1 VTIFEDLGAIMIR
14 QLIGLTTATCFA
26 ASTFAAETQAL
37 KIYSAGSL
45 RAPLTEITKAYTAA
59 YGTPVE
65 IVFGASGALGKRLTD
80 GETAD
85 LFTSA
90 DRGGPEMLANAGKAS
105 PAVTFARN
113 HLCAI
118 VRPGLKATSASILS
132 TLLNPSVRIS
142 TSNPQDDPGG
152 AYAFAMFRRA
162 DSVQPGNGAKLEA
175 KVIKIGNGPGL
186 VVVPPGTNNTVA
198 WLIAEKQVDVFL
210 SYCTNG
216 HEAEAALPGITT
228 VELPPSLAVTA
239 SYGMTVLT
247 AARPEAS
254 RLAMFILSPAGQ
266 KILADNGFDAPL
278 LP

>member
-1 VTIFEDLGAIMIR
+1 MRE
-14 QLIGLTTATCFA
+14 LIGLTAATCFA

-65 IVFGASGALGKRLTD
+65 IVFGASGALGKRLAE
-80 GETAD
+80 GEVAD

-90 DRGGPEMLANAGKAS
+90 DRGGPEMLTNVGKAT
-105 PAVTFARN
+105 PTVTFARN

-118 VRPGLKATSASILS
+118 ARPGLKATSASILP
-132 TLLNPSVRIS
+132 TILNPSVRIS

-152 AYAFAMFRRA
+152 AYTFAMFKRA
-162 DSVQPGNGAKLEA
+162 DSVQPGSRATLEA
-175 KVIKIGNGPGL
+175 KVLKIGNGPGL
-186 VVVPPGTNNTVA
+186 VAVPPGTNNTVA
-198 WLIAEKQVDVFL
+198 WLIAEKQIDVFL

-216 HEAEAALPGITT
+216 HQAEAALPGITT

-254 RLAMFILSPAGQ
+254 RLAMFILSPTGQ

>member
-1 VTIFEDLGAIMIR
+1 MIR
-14 QLIGLTTATCFA
+14 RIIGFTAATCLATSAF
-26 ASTFAAETQAL
+26 SAESQAL

-45 RAPLTEITKAYTAA
+45 RAPLTEITKEYTAA
-59 YGTPVE
+59 FGTPVE
-65 IVFGASGALGKRLTD
+65 MVFGASGILGKRLAD

-90 DRGGPEMLANAGKAS
+90 DRGGPEMLSNAGKAS
-105 PAVTFARN
+105 PTVTFARN

-118 VRPGLKATSASILS
+118 VRPGLKAASASILS
-132 TLLNPSVRIS
+132 TLLNPTVRIS

-152 AYAFAMFRRA
+152 AYAFAMFKRA
-162 DSVQPGNGAKLEA
+162 DSVQPGSRAKLEA
-175 KVIKIGNGPGL
+175 KVIKIGSGPGL
-186 VVVPPGTNNTVA
+186 VAVPPGTNNAVA
-198 WLIAEKQVDVFL
+198 WLIAEKQIDVFL

-216 HEAEAALPGITT
+216 HQAEAALPGVTT

-239 SYGMTVLT
+239 NYGLTVLA

-266 KILADNGFDAPL
+266 KILADHGFDAPL

>member
-1 VTIFEDLGAIMIR
+1 MIR
-14 QLIGLTTATCFA
+14 QLIGLTAATCFA
-26 ASTFAAETQAL
+26 NSTFAAEAQAL

-65 IVFGASGALGKRLTD
+65 IVFGASGALGKRLAD
-80 GETAD
+80 GEMAD

-118 VRPGLKATSASILS
+118 VRPGLKATSASILP

-152 AYAFAMFRRA
+152 AYAFAMFKRA
-162 DSVQPGNGAKLEA
+162 DSVQPGSRATLEA
-175 KVIKIGNGPGL
+175 KVVKVGNGPGL
-186 VVVPPGTNNTVA
+186 VVVPPGTNNAVV
-198 WLIAEKQVDVFL
+198 WLIAEKQIDVFL

-216 HEAEAALPGITT
+216 HQAEAALPGITT
-228 VELPPSLAVTA
+228 VELPPLLAITA
-239 SYGMTVLT
+239 SYGMVVLT
-247 AARPEAS
+247 TARPEAS

-266 KILADNGFDAPL
+266 KILADSGFDAPL